1 MGEHDD
7 AAGLRDVSGPR
18 EEISPQREAALLEAT
33 LRYQISV
40 DPSQV
45 GPVLDLAAVGIVN
58 SAWRNSPVED
68 WHAGDGPLTDGEML
82 RVNAHTTW
90 RVREVVRR
98 WRAEMGLT
106 ARSPMAAVDGLDT
119 DHVGWLA
126 VRIFRW
132 LVNPGRRLPTGVTLA
147 DLAGADLGEFTEHVD
162 GMLGGCAATAE
173 PRRRMSPTGPG
184 CGDSSSTGPEIL
196 NRWRRG
202 VSSTP
207 ALATSVRHYHRYPT
221 IWCLRRSRQ
230 SDVGLASRTGRGRPK
245 QHLRDRSRVT
255 HRRPPSAMRRRT
267 SLPAATLTRQPH

>member
-68 WHAGDGPLTDGEML
+68 WH
-82 RVNAHTTW
+82 
-90 RVREVVRR
+90 
-98 WRAEMGLT
+98 
-106 ARSPMAAVDGLDT
+106 DT

-147 DLAGADLGEFTEHVD
+147 DLAGADLDEFTEHVD
-162 GMLGGCAATAE
+162 GMLGGFAATAE
-173 PRRRMSPTGPG
+173 
-184 CGDSSSTGPEIL
+184 
-196 NRWRRG
+196 RRG
-202 VSSTP
+202 P
-207 ALATSVRHYHRYPT
+207 RFALHRAAAHGGVAGT
-221 IWCLRRSRQ
+221 RR
-230 SDVGLASRTGRGRPK
+230 
-245 QHLRDRSRVT
+245 HLRPGSR
-255 HRRPPSAMRRRT
+255 
-267 SLPAATLTRQPH
+267 